1 MTRVACLRG
10 PKRVGGLTSALVCV
24 AVGLLVV
31 RDAKERETGMIVSV
45 TQFLKLRNELPTGT
59 DFTSSFRNE
68 LLTPQNP
75 ISNTRHCTVQ
85 RRGCISSVSG

>member
-45 TQFLKLRNELPTGT
+45 TQFLKLRNELPTRT
-59 DFTSSFRNE
+59 DFTCRFRNE
-68 LLTPQNP
+68 FY
-75 ISNTRHCTVQ
+75 
-85 RRGCISSVSG
+85 